1 MKDAKPHDVLDMTLP
16 PELRDVVTYERVTAI
31 QSQEKMEKPMP
42 AETPATEVNEKA
54 IAAVVDQILAA
65 RDSKLALATEIKTLT
80 QAKADAEVKSTK
92 AEAALAT
99 ANTTIASLT
108 KDAETAKASTTERV
122 TAAEA
127 AEAAAEKTVAE
138 LTKTVAG
145 LTRKLADV
153 EAEKTIA
160 TRTAAVKALGE
171 KIATEDRINRA
182 VARNEDG
189 SFKTSDEAFTAWV
202 ADLKAVAE
210 AVTPDGKAPAP
221 APAAATTPAP
231 AAVAA
236 PTVPAAPDLA
246 GAAAAAQAT
255 QALANAGTP
264 AATPTLH
271 QAYVNA
277 FPCE

>member
-1 MKDAKPHDVLDMTLP
+1 MKDAQPHDVLDMTLP
-16 PELRDVVTYERVTAI
+16 PELRDIVTYERVTAI

-80 QAKADAEVKSTK
+80 QAKADAEVKSAK

-108 KDAETAKASTTERV
+108 KDAETAKASTTEKV
-122 TAAEA
+122 TAAETA
-127 AEAAAEKTVAE
+127 KAAAEKTTAE

-202 ADLKAVAE
+202 ADLKSVAE
-210 AVTPDGKAPAP
+210 AVTPAGKTP

-231 AAVAA
+231 AAAAA
-236 PTVPAAPDLA
+236 PAVPAAPDLA